1 MWTTVFR
8 DGHILI
14 AELSGRL
21 EGSSSIEFQ
30 FALEREISSDDKA
43 LILDLQDLSFLSST
57 GLRILA
63 IMSKRTADAGIKFAL
78 CAPQNSVNKVITM
91 SGFNKLIRTFGT
103 QAEARNAVTP

>member
-21 EGSSSIEFQ
+21 EGTSSIEFQ
-30 FALEREISSDDKA
+30 SALEKEISSDDKA
-43 LILDLQDLSFLSST
+43 LILDLNNLAYLSSA
-57 GLRILA
+57 GLRILS
-63 IMSKRTADAGIKFAL
+63 IMSKRTADVGIKFAL

-91 SGFNKLIRTFGT
+91 SGFNRLIRIFGT
-103 QAEARNAVTP
+103 QAEARAAVAS